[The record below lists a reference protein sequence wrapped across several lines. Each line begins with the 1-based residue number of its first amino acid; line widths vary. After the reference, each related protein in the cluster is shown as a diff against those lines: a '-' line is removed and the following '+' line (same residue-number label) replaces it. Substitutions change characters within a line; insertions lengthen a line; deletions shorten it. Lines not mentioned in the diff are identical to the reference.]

1 MRFTHAQRKT
11 KEQVPWAMAQQN
23 WDRRAVPDILKRFTF
38 SVSLHQEKCP
48 IKEDTCETC

>member
-1 MRFTHAQRKT
+1 MRFTHAQRKR
-11 KEQVPWAMAQQN
+11 KERVAWAMAQQN
-23 WDRRAVPDILKRFTF
+23 WGRRAVPDILKPSNF